1 MINLNNNNANKS
13 DIQNTYFI
21 FLISIIGYAIAN
33 ELFCSAILNLLL
45 PATVSQKLCYDFW
58 LILLDYFYY
67 KMKFFL
73 IL

>member
-45 PATVSQKLCYDFW
+45 PATVSQKLCYDF
-58 LILLDYFYY
+58 
-67 KMKFFL
+67 
-73 IL
+73 